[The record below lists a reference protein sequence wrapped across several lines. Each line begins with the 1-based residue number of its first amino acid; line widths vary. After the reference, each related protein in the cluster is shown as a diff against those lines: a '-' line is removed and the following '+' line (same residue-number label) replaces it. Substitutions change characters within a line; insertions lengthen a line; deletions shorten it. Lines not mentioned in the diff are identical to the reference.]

1 MCAFAHVTTILPFR
15 EVCANSLTAKLVK
28 AKDDWQVQNALHD
41 HIEELTAFAERESRM
56 TFRLVNLLTSQQ
68 LYAYDEIAEQLGKDA
83 TNEQWTAAIKEW
95 KKKQPRHE

>member
-1 MCAFAHVTTILPFR
+1 MCAFAHITTILPFR

-41 HIEELTAFAERESRM
+41 HIEELTAFAERESR
-56 TFRLVNLLTSQQ
+56 TAFRLVNMMTPRQ
-68 LYAYDEIAEQLGKDA
+68 LAAYDKIAAKLGKDA
-83 TNEQWTAAIKEW
+83 TNEQWNAAIKEW